1 MAFLKLGISGRGVAM
16 GDAMSASVSG
26 AAATHYNPAGILGSA
41 DPETTTEILL
51 MHKEWIQS
59 TRTEFLGAALRLNEN
74 HALGFSLNTTTV
86 SDIEIRTKPGPA
98 EGTFSTRDLAL
109 GVTYATTVTPD
120 IRAGVT
126 ARFLYDQI
134 LVDEA
139 SGVGFDVGVQFTT
152 PLDGLSAGAALA
164 NIGSMNSLRNES
176 TRLPLLARA
185 GAAYVIPV
193 SDVDATV
200 LLAADAEHHLRES
213 TTLANAGVE
222 FLYAATVAVRAGYQA
237 GSDGRGF
244 SAGGGVRHG
253 IFGVD
258 YAYSRLRAG
267 LGSGHTI
274 GVSVLF

>member
-1 MAFLKLGISGRGVAM
+1 M
-16 GDAMSASVSG
+16 GDAMSASVTG
-26 AAATHYNPAGILGSA
+26 AAATHYNPAGILGSV

-59 TRTEFLGAALRLNEN
+59 TRTEFLGAAIRLNEN

-109 GVTYATTVTPD
+109 GVTYATAVSPD
-120 IRAGVT
+120 IRAGLT
-126 ARFLYDQI
+126 ARFLYEQI

-139 SGVGFDVGVQFTT
+139 SGLGFDLGVQFNT
-152 PLDGLSAGAALA
+152 PVDGLIAGAAVA
-164 NIGSMNSLRNES
+164 NIGSMNSLRNAS

-193 SDVDATV
+193 ADVDGRV

-213 TTLANAGVE
+213 TTLANAGLE
-222 FLYAATVAVRAGYQA
+222 FLYAASIALRAGYQA

-253 IFGVD
+253 IFSVE

-267 LGSGHTI
+267 LGNGHTI
-274 GVSVLF
+274 AVSVLF